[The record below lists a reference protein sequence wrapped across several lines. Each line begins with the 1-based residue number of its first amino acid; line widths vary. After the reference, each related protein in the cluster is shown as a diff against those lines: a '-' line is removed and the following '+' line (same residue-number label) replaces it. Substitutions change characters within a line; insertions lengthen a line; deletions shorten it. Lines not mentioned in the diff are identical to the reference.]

1 MDTLRR
7 PKALTAVLFVAIAAT
22 IWGLDG
28 VVREKVSD
36 QASSTQIVFLETLIG
51 WLAVFPIIFHR
62 RTRFV
67 ENLKKVRRQ
76 EAIHFLIVALLG
88 SLMGS
93 LCFTR
98 AIQELGTGS
107 AIWFQVI
114 QPFVVVLLAVKF
126 LRERPS
132 KFVAWV
138 GIWILANA
146 FLIASPT
153 LLDQASPDPTGR
165 GISVVGMLYGLGAMV
180 FWGFSTVSGK
190 FLATRLSPDFI
201 VFGRWGIASLV
212 FGVALLIQGDG
223 THLLSLEFMR
233 ENWAELLL
241 IGAVFG
247 SFPYLAYYTGL
258 RVLPASVATFVELL
272 YVVVTIGVSA
282 AASGA
287 EIHILQLIG
296 AFSILIAVALYVRSE
311 TQNDN

>member
-1 MDTLRR
+1 MNSITR
-7 PKALTAVLFVAIAAT
+7 PKNWTAVLFVAIAAT

-36 QASSTQIVFLETLIG
+36 QASSTQIVFLETIIG
-51 WLAVFPIIFHR
+51 WFAIFPIILHR
-62 RTRFV
+62 RKRFM
-67 ENLKKVRRQ
+67 ENLKRVRRQ
-76 EAIHFLIVALLG
+76 EVLHFFIAALLG

-114 QPFVVVLLAVKF
+114 QPFVVVILAGKF
-126 LRERPS
+126 LKEKPS
-132 KFVAWV
+132 KFVGWV

-153 LLDQASPDPTGR
+153 LIAQADPDSSAR
-165 GISVVGMLYGLGAMV
+165 GISFMGVVYGMGAMI

-190 FLATRLSPDFI
+190 YLCNRLSPDFI
-201 VFGRWGIASLV
+201 VFGRWGIASIIFGLAILV
-212 FGVALLIQGDG
+212 QGEA
-223 THLLSLEFMR
+223 THLISIEFLK

-241 IGAVFG
+241 IGAVLG
-247 SFPYLAYYTGL
+247 SFPYLSYYTGL

-287 EIHILQLIG
+287 EIHILQLVG
-296 AFSILIAVALYVRSE
+296 AFSILVAVGLYVRSE
-311 TQNDN
+311 IQN

>member
-1 MDTLRR
+1 MEQSRR
-7 PKALTAVLFVAIAAT
+7 PQLWTAVLFVAIAAT
-22 IWGLDG
+22 VWGLDG

-51 WLAVFPIIFHR
+51 WFAMFPIILHR
-62 RTRFV
+62 RKRFV
-67 ENLKKVRRQ
+67 ENWKKVGRQ
-76 EAIHFLIVALLG
+76 DFLHFLIAALLG

-98 AIQELGTGS
+98 AIQELGTNS

-114 QPFVVVLLAVKF
+114 QPFVVVVLAVKF
-126 LRERPS
+126 LKEKPS

-153 LLDQASPDPTGR
+153 LIAAADPDSVGGR
-165 GISVVGMLYGLGAMV
+165 MSVMGIVYGLGAMV

-190 FLATRLSPDFI
+190 YLCTRLSPDFV
-201 VFGRWGIASLV
+201 VFGRWGIASII
-212 FGVALLIQGDG
+212 FGIALAVQGEA
-223 THLLSLEFMR
+223 THLLSLDFMR

-241 IGAVFG
+241 IGAVLG
-247 SFPYLAYYTGL
+247 SFPYLSYYSGL
-258 RVLPASVATFVELL
+258 RYLPASVATFVELL

-287 EIHILQLIG
+287 EIHILQLVG
-296 AFSILIAVALYVRSE
+296 AFSILVAVGLYVRSE
-311 TQNDN
+311 INQ